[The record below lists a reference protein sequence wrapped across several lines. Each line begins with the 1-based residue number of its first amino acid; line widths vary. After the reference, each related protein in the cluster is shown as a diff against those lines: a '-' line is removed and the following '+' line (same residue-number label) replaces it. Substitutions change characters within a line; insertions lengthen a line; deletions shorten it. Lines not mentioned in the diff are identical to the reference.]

1 MNDMNDDISTAIS
14 PGKFILLGE
23 HAVVYG
29 KPAVAL
35 AIDMSFSCSVSAGE
49 YNSLNGV
56 PIDLSRHPHIQC
68 ILSRLNVNNINI
80 TTWSDIPSGSGLG
93 SSAALSSSLDAAI
106 RNLTKKDMDLVEI
119 ARDSFEAEY
128 YAQGRASPL
137 DTSTCTFG
145 KGVAINVKETDT
157 HLWDAE
163 KEDGR
168 WSISKTKVPE
178 MTFVIGYTGI
188 KASTGLLVE
197 KVRKYKEHNR
207 FASDVIDEIE
217 MVTMQGIDDMR
228 NDDVV
233 SLGKNMTANHKL
245 LSILGVS
252 CNELN
257 KLVNAAERHSYGA
270 KLTGSGGGGCMIALT
285 DRPEIVCEDIR
296 LHGGIPYTV
305 KTGVDG
311 VTIV

>member
-1 MNDMNDDISTAIS
+1 M
-14 PGKFILLGE
+14 
-23 HAVVYG
+23 
-29 KPAVAL
+29 
-35 AIDMSFSCSVSAGE
+35 
-49 YNSLNGV
+49 
-56 PIDLSRHPHIQC
+56 
-68 ILSRLNVNNINI
+68 
-80 TTWSDIPSGSGLG
+80 
-93 SSAALSSSLDAAI
+93 
-106 RNLTKKDMDLVEI
+106 
-119 ARDSFEAEY
+119 
-128 YAQGRASPL
+128 
-137 DTSTCTFG
+137 
-145 KGVAINVKETDT
+145 
-157 HLWDAE
+157 
-163 KEDGR
+163 
-168 WSISKTKVPE
+168 
-178 MTFVIGYTGI
+178 
-188 KASTGLLVE
+188 VE

>member
-1 MNDMNDDISTAIS
+1 MNDMTNNTSTAVS

-35 AIDMSFSCSVSAGE
+35 AIDMPFSCSVTASDH
-49 YNSLNGV
+49 NSLNGV
-56 PIDLSRHPHIQC
+56 PIDVNRHPHIQY
-68 ILSRLNVNNINI
+68 ILSRLNVNNLSIM
-80 TTWSDIPSGSGLG
+80 TWSEIPSGSGLG

-106 RNLTKKDMDLVEI
+106 RNMTNRDMDLVEI
-119 ARDSFEAEY
+119 AKDSFEAEY

-145 KGVAINVKETDT
+145 DGIAINVDDSGT
-157 HLWDAE
+157 HLWDA
-163 KEDGR
+163 KKDSGA
-168 WSISKTKVPE
+168 WSVSKTEIPE

-188 KASTGLLVE
+188 KAPTKPLVD

-207 FASDVIDEIE
+207 FASDIIDEIE
-217 MVTMQGIDDMR
+217 TVTMQGIDDMR
-228 NDDVV
+228 KNDVE
-233 SLGKNMTANHKL
+233 SLGRIMTANHKL

-257 KLVNAAERHSYGA
+257 KLVNATERHSYGA

-285 DRPEIVCEDIR
+285 DEPEQVCEDIR
-296 LHGGIPYTV
+296 LHGGVPYV
-305 KTGVDG
+305 VRTGVGG
-311 VTIV
+311 VTII